1 MSRYAYSRLSAQD
14 NDFLRWESQRLPMHG
29 VGVQIFECGPL
40 ARGNGVDFNAV
51 REAVAAALP
60 RMPRYRQ
67 KLAFIPGTQRAVWV
81 DDEHFQ
87 LDHHLRHVAVAH
99 PGAEAQLRRLVSHIA
114 ETPLDRGRPL
124 WESWVIEGLASA
136 ARGEPEASGDQLGS
150 KRFAFVT
157 KAHHCM
163 FDGAGG
169 MQLISQLL
177 SRDPEAPLPEAPRF
191 IAKTPPSAFELK
203 RDDWL
208 HWAKLP
214 FRLAR
219 GAADALRDGEQ
230 TREKLRERTRA
241 LGALARF
248 KLAAASETPLNG
260 KIGPHRSVEWTSF
273 ALAEAKDAA
282 HAHGASLN
290 DFVLAV
296 VAGALRTFFDERGI
310 EPGALDFRASCPV
323 NIREEK
329 TREKAGN
336 FVSSWVVELP
346 LGEIDPVERLHKVRT
361 ATRELKDQHVS
372 AGIQSLLALHEW
384 LPIDLQ
390 ALSQGAQ
397 NLVVTNVP
405 GPQHALYLRGARM
418 ESMFAL
424 APLIANVG
432 LTIAATSYDGK
443 LCFGLNADEDRVPD
457 LHAIVRA
464 LRAAFAELAAKPG
477 HKKQTPRAAGVAP
490 GRELAAVA
498 SA

>member
-1 MSRYAYSRLSAQD
+1 MA
-14 NDFLRWESQRLPMHG
+14 
-29 VGVQIFECGPL
+29 
-40 ARGNGVDFNAV
+40 
-51 REAVAAALP
+51 
-60 RMPRYRQ
+60 RYRQ

-99 PGAEAQLRRLVSHIA
+99 PGTEAQLRRLVSHIA

-136 ARGEPEASGDQLGS
+136 ARSEAESSEPSGVKRGSAARSEAELKGDERPGG
-150 KRFAFVT
+150 RFAFVT

-219 GAADALRDGEQ
+219 SAADALRDGEE
-230 TREKLRERTRA
+230 TRERLRERARA
-241 LGALARF
+241 IGALARF

-260 KIGPHRSVEWTSF
+260 RIGPHRSVEWTSF
-273 ALAEAKDAA
+273 SLAEAKEAA

-290 DFVLAV
+290 DVVLAV
-296 VAGALRTFFDERGI
+296 VTGALRAFFDERGI

-323 NIREEK
+323 NVREGK

-336 FVSSWVVELP
+336 FVSSWVVQLP
-346 LGEIDPVERLHKVRT
+346 LGEIDPIERLHRVRA

-384 LPIDLQ
+384 LPLDLQ

-405 GPQHALYLRGARM
+405 GPQHTLYLRGARM

-464 LRAAFAELAAKPG
+464 LRGAFAEITAKPAP
-477 HKKQTPRAAGVAP
+477 KKHAARAESVAP
-490 GRELAAVA
+490 THALAAVA